1 MYLLDVKTCMYVFLD
16 VNVWH
21 FLDVNVVLS

>member
-1 MYLLDVKTCMYVFLD
+1 MYLLDVKTCMYVLLG

-21 FLDVNVVLS
+21 CLDVNVVFS